1 MSPAPALRRA
11 VRPLE
16 IRSSDQRL
24 HQRYPV
30 ILELDYKVLEGRRVT
45 RSGHGRTLN
54 ISSGG
59 LLFETAS
66 EFEAKPSAI
75 RAETIELTIE
85 WPISLGETCA
95 LKLLMR
101 GRIVRKD
108 SGRLAVRT
116 ERHEFR
122 TAGLAVRKELKVHP
136 NGG

>member
-1 MSPAPALRRA
+1 MSPAPALKRA
-11 VRPLE
+11 VTPLE
-16 IRSSDQRL
+16 VRSRDQRL

-30 ILELDYKVLEGRRVT
+30 MLELEYKVLEGRRVT

-59 LLFETAS
+59 LLFETANGM
-66 EFEAKPSAI
+66 EAKPSAI
-75 RAETIELTIE
+75 PDETIELSIK

-95 LKLLMR
+95 LKLLLR
-101 GRIVRKD
+101 GRIVRQD
-108 SGRLAVRT
+108 SARLAVRT

-122 TAGLAVRKELKVHP
+122 TAGVAVRKDLDVHP